1 MVGGRFLIRGSWTLG
16 LLLLA
21 ACNFAPK
28 PLEIAPAARL
38 PDAYD
43 ASSGGDQPETLAW
56 WTGFGDPVLNRVV
69 DTAIVA
75 NLDIREAVARVEEV
89 RSQYRIARSS
99 LFPSVQASGDFSRT
113 DVPANAGQFGAI
125 FGEGEGDGD
134 NSSEGAPER
143 PDRFAFETF
152 GASLG
157 FSYELD
163 VWGRVRT
170 AKGAAF
176 ADLAATAW
184 DLRAIE
190 IGVVAETISGY
201 FEIVELGRRTDI
213 LVEQLGLLEERLSL
227 TQDRYD
233 RGVVTSLELYQIQQE
248 LNATRSQ
255 LPLLEAQLVDAKG
268 RLGILLG
275 RFPAEI
281 DALMREEG
289 LPQVSTDPIPAGLP
303 STLLS
308 ARPDVMA
315 AAVRLEAARL
325 RVGER
330 RAARFPVLSL
340 TGSAGQQSSELSDL
354 VRADQWFTSF
364 VTSITAPIFNGG
376 RLAADEEAAR
386 ARYEQE
392 AARYA
397 RALLTSF
404 KEVEASLAAFDA
416 QRRRHA
422 ILEEQ
427 AVAAEASAQNQLRRL
442 ELGIGD
448 YVAYLDALR
457 QSLNVESTRV
467 SAGRDLALARL
478 NVHRALGGSWIDLE
492 KGA

>member
-1 MVGGRFLIRGSWTLG
+1 MAYRHPLIRGPWTLA
-16 LLLLA
+16 LLLMA
-21 ACNFAPK
+21 GCSFAPE
-28 PLEIAPAARL
+28 PLAIAPAARL
-38 PDAYD
+38 PDSYD
-43 ASSGGDQPETLAW
+43 TSPGRDGPETVAW

-69 DTAIVA
+69 DTAVAA

-89 RSQYRIARSS
+89 RSQYRIARSA
-99 LFPSVQASGDFSRT
+99 LLPGVQASADFSRT

-134 NSSEGAPER
+134 NPPDGVLDR

-163 VWGRVRT
+163 VWGRIRGGR
-170 AKGAAF
+170 GAAL
-176 ADLAATAW
+176 ADLAATGW

-190 IGVVAETISGY
+190 IGVVAETIGSY
-201 FEIVELGRRTDI
+201 FEILELGRRTDI
-213 LVEQLGLLEERLSL
+213 LGEQLGLLEERLSL

-233 RGVVTSLELYQIQQE
+233 RGVVTSLELYQIQQD

-268 RLGILLG
+268 RLAILLG

-281 DALMREEG
+281 DALMREGG

-330 RAARFPVLSL
+330 RAARFPTLSL
-340 TGSAGQQSSELSDL
+340 TGSVGQQSSELSDL
-354 VRADQWFTSF
+354 VRADQWFTNF

-397 RALLTSF
+397 RTLLTSF
-404 KEVEASLAAFDA
+404 KEVETSLAAFDA
-416 QRRRHA
+416 QRQRHA

-427 AVAAEASAQNQLRRL
+427 AAAAEASAQNQLRRL

-457 QSLNVESTRV
+457 QSLNVENTR
-467 SAGRDLALARL
+467 ATAERDLALARL
-478 NVHRALGGSWIDLE
+478 NVHRALGGSWIELE
-492 KGA
+492 EGA